1 MTGRA
6 RALLLGA
13 VCLGAAGPAGA
24 GDRAVVVGIDSYPG
38 VVLPRPLTSA
48 AGDAERMRRHL
59 VDDHGFAPDAVTL
72 LTNAEATSGAII
84 DALLGE
90 LVEETAPG
98 DRAVFYFAG
107 LGGRIAADDGRE
119 PDAREEVLLAHGD
132 GDPFAPIP
140 ESALA
145 EIFDRIGDREVS
157 LVIDASMT
165 APRAG
170 GLQPGDGAA
179 ARAARFGPLA
189 PAATR
194 GAAGAAT
201 FTESAFG
208 TGAAARTVWVAT
220 APSQVAWETPEGGV
234 FTDAWIEGVSGGAA
248 DTNGNGVVTNAELLV
263 HLREMSER
271 WCADSP
277 SCAATGLGLTP
288 DFSGDVLGQVAA
300 LDAAGAGAT
309 DVAPQ
314 AAPETQPP
322 LAAAQPGRGMVQT
335 FVTDLFAA
343 SNAAGLAID
352 ISADGPMRLGDT
364 VRFTVTSA
372 RAGTLLL
379 LDVNPEGELFQIF
392 PSRLSVP
399 GAAEVP
405 AGGAVAIPGPVAE
418 TGRPMR
424 VTVTEPAGEGLL
436 LALLVETDMPVFR
449 EILPRDLALD
459 PIPDAT
465 QYLYEIAQALLEMQA
480 GPGGN
485 AAVEWSAATL
495 PYTILP

>member
-6 RALLLGA
+6 CALVLGSL
-13 VCLGAAGPAGA
+13 CLAAAGPAGA

-38 VVLPRPLTSA
+38 VVLPRALTSA
-48 AGDAERMRRHL
+48 ADDAQRMRRHL
-59 VDDHGFAPDAVTL
+59 VDDRGFAPDAVTL

-90 LVEETAPG
+90 LVDETAPG
-98 DRAVFYFAG
+98 DRAFFYFAG
-107 LGGRIAADDGRE
+107 LGGRIAAEDGRE
-119 PDAREEVLLAHGD
+119 TDAREEVLLAHGD

-165 APRAG
+165 APGAG
-170 GLQPGDGAA
+170 VLRPGDGVA
-179 ARAARFGPLA
+179 ARAAAFGRL
-189 PAATR
+189 PAAAGR
-194 GAAGAAT
+194 GAASV
-201 FTESAFG
+201 TESAFA

-220 APSQVAWETPEGGV
+220 APSQIAWETPAGGV
-234 FTDAWIEGVSGGAA
+234 FTDAWIEGVSEGAA
-248 DTNGNGVVTNAELLV
+248 DMNGNGVVTNAELLV
-263 HLREMSER
+263 YLRETSES

-300 LDAAGAGAT
+300 LDAPGAAAT
-309 DVAPQ
+309 P
-314 AAPETQPP
+314 AAPEAGP
-322 LAAAQPGRGMVQT
+322 APGRGTVQA

-379 LDVNPEGELFQIF
+379 LDVNPAGELFQIF

-405 AGGAVAIPGPVAE
+405 AGGAVAIPGPVAN

-424 VTVTEPAGEGLL
+424 VTVTEPAGEGML
-436 LALLVETDMPVFR
+436 LALLVETDTPVFR
-449 EILPRDLALD
+449 EILPRNLELD
-459 PIPDAT
+459 PIPNAT
-465 QYLYEIAQALLEMQA
+465 RYLYEIAQALLEMQA

-485 AAVEWSAATL
+485 AAVEWSAATQ